1 MATVKNLKVFKYQ
14 VAKLAKQKD
23 ANLFYCYIQSD
34 IFRIATAK
42 KVMDFDFTDFKS
54 EEKIVHFMLIAIVVL
69 KKHLNQQ
76 ILLFD
81 DPEEVQE
88 KRKVTKL

>member
-1 MATVKNLKVFKYQ
+1 MTTIKNLKVFKYQ

-23 ANLFYCYIQSD
+23 ASLFYCYIQGD

-54 EEKIVHFMLIAIVVL
+54 EEKIIHFMLIAIAI
-69 KKHLNQQ
+69 LNKYLNKQM
-76 ILLFD
+76 LLFD
-81 DPEEVQE
+81 DGEE
-88 KRKVTKL
+88 

>member
-1 MATVKNLKVFKYQ
+1 MTTIKNLKVFKYQ

-23 ANLFYCYIQSD
+23 ANLFYCYIQGD

-54 EEKIVHFMLIAIVVL
+54 EEKIIHFMLIAIAI
-69 KKHLNQQ
+69 LNKYLNKQM
-76 ILLFD
+76 LLFD
-81 DPEEVQE
+81 DPGEV
-88 KRKVTKL
+88 

>member
-1 MATVKNLKVFKYQ
+1 MTTVKNLKVFKYQ

-23 ANLFYCYIQSD
+23 ANLFYCYIQGD

-54 EEKIVHFMLIAIVVL
+54 EEKIINFMLIAIGVL
-69 KKHLNQQ
+69 KKHLTWQM
-76 ILLFD
+76 LLFD
-81 DPEEVQE
+81 DLEELLE
-88 KRKVTKL
+88 